1 MKTRT
6 SIMKMI
12 FACSFILF
20 AAFVFTSCKKDK
32 TTVNNTPYTL
42 TGNGAGSQMV
52 PSVTGNGTSTFTGT
66 YDPATKTM
74 NYTTNWTG
82 LSGGATSGGFY
93 NGASGATGTA
103 IGSPWTMGT
112 DSTGTSSNT
121 GTMTLTA
128 DQATELI
135 NGNWYYTIGTAANPN
150 GEIRGQITASR

>member
-1 MKTRT
+1 
-6 SIMKMI
+6 MKMI

-20 AAFVFTSCKKDK
+20 ATFPLNSCKKSK

-66 YDPATKTM
+66 YNPATKTM

-93 NGASGATGTA
+93 TGASGVSGTA

-128 DQATELI
+128 DQATQLI
-135 NGNWYYTIGTAANPN
+135 NGNWYYTIGTTANPG